1 MSVPFVLA
9 SHSTAYPSMDDTS
22 PPGSSQTADVQ
33 HPPAS
38 DRDEALHAV
47 RPVVPVDT
55 SESRPVERFQHE
67 VLRPVF
73 KLLNP
78 VLLQIVTR
86 YLTKY
91 GTGFA
96 GMDRADQVR
105 RLENLLTQ
113 DSRLKRTVQ
122 GMAIGHFTEAEAA
135 FYLDHESELRR
146 RMVEL
151 VTQRVVDQVDRVAE
165 LVDEEGG
172 D

>member
-1 MSVPFVLA
+1 
-9 SHSTAYPSMDDTS
+9 MDDTTL
-22 PPGSSQTADVQ
+22 PGSEAAGLQ

-38 DRDEALHAV
+38 DRDRALHDV

-67 VLRPVF
+67 VLRPVL

-78 VLLQIVTR
+78 VILQIVTR

-105 RLENLLTQ
+105 RLDNLLTQ
-113 DSRLKRTVQ
+113 DSRLKRTLQ
-122 GMAIGHFTEAEAA
+122 GMAIGHFTEDEAA

-151 VTQRVVDQVDRVAE
+151 VTQRVVDQVDRVATA
-165 LVDEEGG
+165 VEERA
-172 D
+172 

>member
-1 MSVPFVLA
+1 MND
-9 SHSTAYPSMDDTS
+9 TTS
-22 PPGSSQTADVQ
+22 PAGATGNLQ
-33 HPPAS
+33 HPPES
-38 DRDEALHAV
+38 DRDRALHGI

-78 VLLQIVTR
+78 VILRLVTR

-91 GTGFA
+91 GTGFS

-105 RLENLLTQ
+105 RLDNLLTQ
-113 DSRLKRTVQ
+113 DSRLKRTLQ
-122 GMAIGHFTEAEAA
+122 GMAIGHFTEEEAA

-151 VTQRVVDQVDRVAE
+151 ATQRVVDQVDRVATAVE
-165 LVDEEGG
+165 ARA
-172 D
+172 